1 MHIGQPFLCS
11 RACDLKPGY
20 HMLPVLKLM
29 RGTVKAVEH
38 IETETTSTQVDM
50 NFKKAPLSVTD
61 NQIYTV

>member
-1 MHIGQPFLCS
+1 
-11 RACDLKPGY
+11 
-20 HMLPVLKLM
+20 MLPVLKLM